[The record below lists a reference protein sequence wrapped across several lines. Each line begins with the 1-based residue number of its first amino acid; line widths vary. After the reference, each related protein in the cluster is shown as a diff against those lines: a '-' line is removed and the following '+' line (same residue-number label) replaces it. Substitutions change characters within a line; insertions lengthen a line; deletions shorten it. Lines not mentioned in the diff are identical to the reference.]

1 MNPLTL
7 LGDSSLLDILST
19 MPEAPE
25 RLTVSTDDGLVFA
38 VAGELDAHGAPD
50 LAEALSGVDAAA
62 DVVLDL
68 GELTFMDSSG
78 LRVIISTNGKL
89 SSGGGSLV
97 LRRPG
102 RTVQRILSISGLE
115 GHIAVDDAI

>member
-1 MNPLTL
+1 
-7 LGDSSLLDILST
+7 

-38 VAGELDAHGAPD
+38 VAGELDAHSAPD
-50 LAEALSGVDAAA
+50 LAAALSDVDGAA

-78 LRVIISTNGKL
+78 LRIIISTNGTL

-97 LRRPG
+97 LRRPS

-115 GHIAVDDAI
+115 GHIAVDDAV